1 LNQIGPVDTVLGQ
14 VTVEITPPTG
24 PPPNVPPPPPPVP
37 PPFALPVSPPLPVVQ
52 QIGVG
57 NNVGV
62 ANVSLQATA
71 AGFLGAGFMRVGIKN
86 RPIAMKIAAK
96 SGPQNSRF
104 EGGKASRD
112 TGIGHFE

>member
-1 LNQIGPVDTVLGQ
+1 VVVQ
-14 VTVEITPPTG
+14 ITPPTG

-37 PPFALPVSPPLPVVQ
+37 PGFPILTAAPVPVVQ

-71 AGFLGAGFMRVGIKN
+71 AGFLGAGFMRVSMKN

-96 SGPQNSRF
+96 AGPQASKFDVEGARKGTSVGKF
-104 EGGKASRD
+104 E
-112 TGIGHFE
+112 